1 MTKYSKKIEK
11 GNYIYYE
18 CNKRKN
24 GCKRK
29 WKYDKNKKKWF
40 LVEICNNNI
49 NHDIFSYATFNEDY
63 DNKNLFNYNMSL
75 KKYQEYYTKKML
87 TDNNKNLVGT
97 EILILSLSVF
107 NTSKDS

>member
-1 MTKYSKKIEK
+1 MNVIKGKMGAKENENMIKI
-11 GNYIYYE
+11 
-18 CNKRKN
+18 
-24 GCKRK
+24 
-29 WKYDKNKKKWF
+29 KKKWF
-40 LVEICNNNI
+40 LVEICSNNI